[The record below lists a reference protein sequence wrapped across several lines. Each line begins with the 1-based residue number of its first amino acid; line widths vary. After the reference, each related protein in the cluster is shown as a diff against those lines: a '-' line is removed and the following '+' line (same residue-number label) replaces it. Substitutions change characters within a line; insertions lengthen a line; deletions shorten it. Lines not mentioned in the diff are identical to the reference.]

1 MAFDPTN
8 IRVTAQSPYPPIE
21 VSAENSLYAKLL
33 SHPIAS
39 KDSEM
44 TAITTY
50 LYQHWYLHKHCREI
64 SDLFRRIAQVE
75 MHHLE
80 MLGLLV
86 GKLGGNPQLRRCMH
100 PQKCTPSMCSCA
112 YWNASMTNYETDVK
126 QILCNNIKDEQG
138 AIKEY
143 RELIS
148 QISDPLICAVLKRII
163 MDEEVHISIFK
174 SLLSQCR

>member
-1 MAFDPTN
+1 MAINPTN
-8 IRVTAQSPYPPIE
+8 IRVTAQAPYPPIE

-33 SHPIAS
+33 SRPLAS

-44 TAITTY
+44 TAINTY
-50 LYQHWYLHKHCREI
+50 IYQHWYLHMHCREM

-80 MLGLLV
+80 MLGLLIA
-86 GKLGGNPQLRRCMH
+86 KLSGNPQMRRCMH

-126 QILCNNIKDEQG
+126 QILRDNIKDEERAVKGYQ
-138 AIKEY
+138 
-143 RELIS
+143 ELIS
-148 QISDPLICAVLKRII
+148 QISDTLICAVLKRII
-163 MDEEVHISIFK
+163 MDEEVHISIFE

>member
-1 MAFDPTN
+1 MSINPTN
-8 IRVTAQSPYPPIE
+8 VRVTAQAPYPPIE

-33 SHPIAS
+33 SRPLAS
-39 KDSEM
+39 QESEM
-44 TAITTY
+44 TAINTY
-50 LYQHWYLHKHCREI
+50 IYQHWYLHTHCREI

-80 MLGLLV
+80 MLGLLIA
-86 GKLGGNPQLRRCMH
+86 KLSGNPQMRRCMH
-100 PQKCTPSMCSCA
+100 PKRCTPSMCSCA
-112 YWNASMTNYETDVK
+112 YWNASMTNYETDLR
-126 QILCNNIKDEQG
+126 QIICDNIKSEKG
-138 AIKEY
+138 AIEEY

-163 MDEEVHISIFK
+163 MDEEVHISILK